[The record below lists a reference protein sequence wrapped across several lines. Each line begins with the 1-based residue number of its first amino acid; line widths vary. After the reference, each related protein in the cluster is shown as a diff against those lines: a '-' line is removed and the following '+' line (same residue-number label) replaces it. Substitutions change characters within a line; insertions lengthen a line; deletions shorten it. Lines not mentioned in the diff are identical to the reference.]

1 MAVVSKEGRRP
12 PDVLVLRLLCEP
24 ELGRAFSGLQVAGV
38 KCLGR
43 NKCWE
48 RVPGQG
54 SQARDLEGTRDLAGT
69 GRRACRLSGKGRAGL
84 GPRRAPT
91 ARREWRVLRRPPSCR
106 PRGRGG
112 CQCPRAKAPGA
123 GPASAAAS
131 PSATSAALG
140 REGRARAF
148 PSWRVG
154 RISATSAVRPQRP
167 ERCRQTLRVHGSCPR
182 RPVCPRPPRLLLRSG
197 ETGRG
202 PEGAGPAPETRGDTP
217 PTAALAAARPSVP
230 SPRRGRVSAG
240 RPHNNGPA
248 SGPAQSLLKG
258 REHPFFIQG
267 ELDFL
272 FVCLF
277 PTVISL
283 FLFLW

>member
-1 MAVVSKEGRRP
+1 MAVISKEGRRP

-131 PSATSAALG
+131 PSHVRSPRPRGTCPGVPFLESGKDKCHLSCSSPASRAVSADAPRSWLLP
-140 REGRARAF
+140 APASV
-148 PSWRVG
+148 PSTPAAA
-154 RISATSAVRPQRP
+154 SPQRGDGARP
-167 ERCRQTLRVHGSCPR
+167 RGRWPGPGDAWGHAPHR
-182 RPVCPRPPRLLLRSG
+182 RPGCRPPLRPLPPAGAGERWTSSQQRSSLRSG
-197 ETGRG
+197 
-202 PEGAGPAPETRGDTP
+202 PEP
-217 PTAALAAARPSVP
+217 
-230 SPRRGRVSAG
+230 
-240 RPHNNGPA
+240 
-248 SGPAQSLLKG
+248 LK
-258 REHPFFIQG
+258 R
-267 ELDFL
+267 
-272 FVCLF
+272 
-277 PTVISL
+277 S
-283 FLFLW
+283 

>member
-1 MAVVSKEGRRP
+1 MLGAGARSGEPSPGSRGDQRPGGDWEEGLPAVREGA
-12 PDVLVLRLLCEP
+12 
-24 ELGRAFSGLQVAGV
+24 GRSGAPAGAHCKARVAGAETPAF
-38 KCLGR
+38 L
-43 NKCWE
+43 
-48 RVPGQG
+48 P
-54 SQARDLEGTRDLAGT
+54 
-69 GRRACRLSGKGRAGL
+69 
-84 GPRRAPT
+84 
-91 ARREWRVLRRPPSCR
+91 
-106 PRGRGG
+106 
-112 CQCPRAKAPGA
+112 APGA
-123 GPASAAAS
+123 ASAHVRRRQARVQPRRPRAL
-131 PSATSAALG
+131 SATSAALG

-148 PSWRVG
+148 PPWRAG

-230 SPRRGRVSAG
+230 SPRRGRVSSG

-248 SGPAQSLLKG
+248 SGPAQSLLKD